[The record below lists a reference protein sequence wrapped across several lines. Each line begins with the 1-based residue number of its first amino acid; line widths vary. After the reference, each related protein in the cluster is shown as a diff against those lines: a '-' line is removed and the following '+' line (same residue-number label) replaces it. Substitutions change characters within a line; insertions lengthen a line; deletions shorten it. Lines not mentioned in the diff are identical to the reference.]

1 MSLHSN
7 ICGNF
12 CVVTLQ
18 KRCPDDI
25 DGRGDNLEYPSE
37 KKRPPQCG
45 EGNAR
50 HIMKESQQ
58 SKETPPMV
66 DFDQA
71 WPLQP
76 ATRLCLNALD
86 FTDLWDEEDVDADAA
101 EGEASNSGSDSSKE
115 GFRGVSAPPPPPPL
129 DPRIFTGSPKSAS
142 AKSGTLK
149 LHWRALQNVAP
160 LPRKTRFGTQTI
172 WTKLEPVH
180 LDTARL
186 EFLFEWKG
194 KSACLSLACGQRVRV
209 VAVLGMKRSNNVTIT
224 LSGLPP
230 LHLLPP
236 SFGFRLCSA
245 LQRLRTLIPTEEE
258 LSLIKEAKAQ
268 NPNSRLAP
276 AELCLLALGE
286 IPHLDS
292 RLRLW
297 AFVLDYDSFEQEI
310 AKPLFYLK
318 QAMEQLVA
326 SQTFRHVLATVLAIG
341 NFLNGCK
348 ARGFELSYLGKLS
361 QVRDTRSRQP
371 LLHHVCVL
379 LLQLYPRSS
388 DLYSDMTTV
397 SKCDYSLVLANLDR
411 LEALSKRSWEQLKVL
426 DKADDLKWAKGEKRR
441 LVGGGESPGLGGTL
455 RHKLPN
461 LLEECQGRTKVL
473 RAVHRRVINRFHS
486 FLLFL
491 GYSRAMARETRA
503 EDFCKTIS
511 DFSLEF
517 RAAWQTVLLQKE
529 RAARSPVSN
538 TPTRG
543 AKCQPS
549 QTTVQQNDAP
559 YPGRSITQLFPVTK
573 TLPASLQPI
582 RRKQQKNV
590 STIIKQ
596 NII

>member
-1 MSLHSN
+1 
-7 ICGNF
+7 
-12 CVVTLQ
+12 
-18 KRCPDDI
+18 
-25 DGRGDNLEYPSE
+25 
-37 KKRPPQCG
+37 
-45 EGNAR
+45 
-50 HIMKESQQ
+50 MKEPQQ

-76 ATRLCLNALD
+76 AARLCLNALD
-86 FTDLWDEEDVDADAA
+86 FSDLWDEEDVDADGA
-101 EGEASNSGSDSSKE
+101 EREASDSSRE
-115 GFRGVSAPPPPPPL
+115 GFRGVSAPLPPPPPPL
-129 DPRIFTGSPKSAS
+129 DPQIFTGSPKSAS
-142 AKSGTLK
+142 PKSGTLK
-149 LHWRALQNVAP
+149 LHWRPLQNVAP

-172 WTKLEPVH
+172 WSALEPVH

-194 KSACLSLACGQRVRV
+194 KNPRLSLASGQRKQASVS
-209 VAVLGMKRSNNVTIT
+209 ALAMKRSNNVSIT
-224 LSGLPP
+224 LSALPP

-236 SFGFRLCSA
+236 AIRSMDGTVLDREDI
-245 LQRLRTLIPTEEE
+245 QRLRTLIPTEEE

-286 IPHLDS
+286 IPHLDR
-292 RLRLW
+292 RLQLW
-297 AFVLDYDSFEQEI
+297 AFVLDYDSLEQEI

-318 QAMEQLVA
+318 QAMEQLAA

-341 NFLNGCK
+341 NFLNGRK

-379 LLQLYPRSS
+379 LLQLYPQSS
-388 DLYSDMTTV
+388 DLYSDLTTV
-397 SKCDYSLVLANLDR
+397 SKAGKCDYSSVLANLDR

-426 DKADDLKWAKGEKRR
+426 DKADDLKWAKGGKRR
-441 LVGGGESPGLGGTL
+441 LVGGGESPGLCGTL
-455 RHKLPN
+455 RHELPN
-461 LLEECQGRTKVL
+461 LLEECEDRTKVL

-517 RAAWQTVLLQKE
+517 RAARQTVRLQKE
-529 RAARSPVSN
+529 RPAGSPVSN
-538 TPTRG
+538 APTRG

-549 QTTVQQNDAP
+549 QTAEIQEHSTLEEVLRTSESTSRPD
-559 YPGRSITQLFPVTK
+559 V
-573 TLPASLQPI
+573 TLPL
-582 RRKQQKNV
+582 RRRRMPNV
-590 STIIKQ
+590 RGPCLDKIQ
-596 NII
+596 GEAC